1 MIKVELVSEIICAL
15 ECVDELFLIFDMDF
29 VDFEAVEGRDAEG
42 IFTGFHDYVV
52 KR

>member
-1 MIKVELVSEIICAL
+1 MVELISEIVCAL
-15 ECVDELFLIFDMDF
+15 ECVDELFLVFDVDF

-42 IFTGFHDYVV
+42 VLAGFHVYAG

>member
-1 MIKVELVSEIICAL
+1 MIKVELVAEIICAL

-29 VDFEAVEGRDAEG
+29 VDFKAVEGRDAEG
-42 IFTGFHDYVV
+42 IFTRFHDYVV